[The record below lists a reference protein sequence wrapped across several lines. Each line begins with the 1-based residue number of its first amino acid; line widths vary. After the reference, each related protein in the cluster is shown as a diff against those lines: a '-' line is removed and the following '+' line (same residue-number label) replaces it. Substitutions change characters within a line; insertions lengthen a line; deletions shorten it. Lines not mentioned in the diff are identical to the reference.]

1 LKKEGHYFGAHSDQ
15 HLLYANWSKRDSLL
29 VSEEEFKKDLENNYS
44 VMKNFGITKKA
55 ASLFLPP
62 YEWYNDS
69 IIAWSAKESLRL
81 INYSAGTLSHTD
93 YTDTAAKN
101 YRSTQ
106 VIWNSILDLEEKSSS
121 HLNGFILLMHIGAGP
136 GRRDKFFHKLPAL
149 LNWLKLKGYKPV
161 RIDELLN

>member
-1 LKKEGHYFGAHSDQ
+1 MKFEKIHNKGQAQLFKNPVLEMLTKTHPLVIWGMYLPVVIGFPLFAAHTF
-15 HLLYANWSKRDSLL
+15 N
-29 VSEEEFKKDLENNYS
+29 VSA
-44 VMKNFGITKKA
+44 I
-55 ASLFLPP
+55 
-62 YEWYNDS
+62 
-69 IIAWSAKESLRL
+69 R
-81 INYSAGTLSHTD
+81 TLSHTD

-149 LNWLKLKGYKPV
+149 LNWLKLKRYKPV